1 MMSRAKRSRSLSAV
15 RWAGV
20 TGLSLSAATMKFANE
35 GFYSLLE
42 QNVAFREGRSL
53 CVVRAEDQACDLN
66 L

>member
-1 MMSRAKRSRSLSAV
+1 
-15 RWAGV
+15 
-20 TGLSLSAATMKFANE
+20 MKFANE